1 MAKNLAKPEM
11 NKMENEREVLD
22 DDFSDSSYDIAYN
35 TMSMLFF
42 DQEHISGLMQAVQRS
57 QDPAKVVGTAV
68 GQIAVLAYNKLNQ
81 ADLGI
86 DDRVWA
92 SDEGAIDAMIGEASD
107 YMSEAGVAVDPNDVA
122 VSVIG
127 VLEDSPLANPAAEAQ
142 GQPAPAQGGATNN
155 MAVPQGAMA

>member
-1 MAKNLAKPEM
+1 MDKNLAKPEM
-11 NKMENEREVLD
+11 NGMENEREVLD

-68 GQIAVLAYNKLNQ
+68 GQIAILAYNKLNQ

-92 SDEGAIDAMIGEASD
+92 AEGGVLDSALEEADE
-107 YMSEAGVAVDPNDVA
+107 YFREAGVELNPETLVQ
-122 VSVIG
+122 STLQVIQ
-127 VLEDSPLANPAAEAQ
+127 ESPLANPAAEAQ
-142 GQPAPAQGGATNN
+142 GQPAPAQGGAPNN
-155 MAVPQGAMA
+155 MAAPQGAMA

>member
-1 MAKNLAKPEM
+1 MAKNLAKSEM

-127 VLEDSPLANPAAEAQ
+127 VLEDSPLANTAAEAQ
-142 GQPAPAQGGATNN
+142 GQPAPAQGGVPNN

>member
-35 TMSMLFF
+35 TMSLLFF

-68 GQIAVLAYNKLNQ
+68 GQIAILAYNKLNQ

-142 GQPAPAQGGATNN
+142 GQPAPAQGGAPNN